1 VGETFYSTAG
11 GAECFLPTIVRPSE
25 PQSSGQDLGQDSEEH
40 GDDRSGD
47 TDAPPPPLGV
57 KLTVYRL
64 LNMTILFS
72 IGITK
77 GVLTY
82 KGEFTAPTTLDW
94 VGGALLA
101 AV

>member
-1 VGETFYSTAG
+1 VPHLIL
-11 GAECFLPTIVRPSE
+11 LPVELSASFP
-25 PQSSGQDLGQDSEEH
+25 PFADLQNSGQGDH
-40 GDDRSGD
+40 GDDRSAD
-47 TDAPPPPLGV
+47 RDASAPPLGV

-64 LNMTILFS
+64 LNMTILLS

-77 GVLTY
+77 GILTY